1 MNDFEKA
8 LLAVDNFCKINSI
21 DYAVIG
27 GVAVVA
33 YGSLRTTKDIDVTL
47 LCEIDDIDRIHNIF
61 IQEFDPL
68 ISDSLNFFKNNFV
81 LPLKLKTKIKI
92 DIIVG

>member
-33 YGSLRTTKDIDVTL
+33 YGSLRTKKIL
-47 LCEIDDIDRIHNIF
+47 MLHY
-61 IQEFDPL
+61 
-68 ISDSLNFFKNNFV
+68 FV
-81 LPLKLKTKIKI
+81 RLMI
-92 DIIVG
+92 